1 MTPLVL
7 KGNLAIGIDA
17 GSAVDVSDSI
27 TALKIT
33 ANRDIVDVP
42 ATLAGPKSF
51 RAGGA
56 QYAVEISYLSTDEDP
71 DDTVFAMFWTAIA
84 SADGIL
90 YFEGS
95 MRDGTVSDANPL
107 WSGEFIVTG
116 AAIGG
121 DAEALSTDSQTF
133 PCVAKPGRAAST

>member
-7 KGNLAIGIDA
+7 KGNLAIGVDA
-17 GSAVDVSDSI
+17 MSATDVSDSVTAFRI
-27 TALKIT
+27 TT
-33 ANRDIVDVP
+33 DRDIVDVP

-56 QYAVEISYLSTDEDP
+56 QYHIEVSYLSTD
-71 DDTVFAMFWTAIA
+71 DDTTSALFAQFWNAVA

-116 AAIGG
+116 AGIGG
-121 DAEALSTDSQTF
+121 NAEELSIDSQTF
-133 PCVAKPGRAAST
+133 PCIAAPTRDITT